1 MSRQGKVVTDTNWA
15 PDLNQFPG
23 PKYLALSRAL
33 REAIRSGALAANAQ
47 LPTVRDLAWRLHLTP
62 GTVARAYQ
70 LATQEGLLA
79 ATVGRGT
86 FVAAQSPRLG
96 PTQALYTERTT
107 GGTTGLVD
115 LRPPQVPEVGQA
127 EALRA
132 ALLDMAGATGQGWLD
147 YTSQQGEAAL
157 RAEIVGWMGDRILGP
172 IGPEDVALTH
182 GGQNAIHLIFDC
194 CLRGDRP
201 AVLIEELAY
210 PGFRYAARAARAEVV
225 PVEIDDQGVIPEALE
240 AACRRHGAQVLCLTT
255 EAQNPTTG
263 RMPIRRRQ
271 AIADIARRYDLQV
284 LEDDCYSVAESDIPS
299 LRALAPERVWLVGS
313 VSKTVSA
320 ALRFGYVICPAG
332 MGEAGRLTAQHG
344 FFALSRPVADLML
357 HLFRSGAA
365 ATIRARVQAEF
376 AQRLQILVNHI
387 GAFDLGWQPGVPFV
401 WLRLPMGWR
410 ASTFLRMAEAKGL
423 LVRSADEY
431 ALIHGRAPNAIR
443 IAISGT
449 LPLAQFEA
457 AMRTLAELL
466 ARPPSDLCV

>member
-1 MSRQGKVVTDTNWA
+1 MSRQRIIVTDTIWV
-15 PDLNQFPG
+15 PDLSQFPG
-23 PKYLALSRAL
+23 PKYLGLSRAL
-33 REAIRSGALAANAQ
+33 RDAIRNGDLSPNSQ

-96 PTQALYTERTT
+96 PTQALYSERIT

-127 EALRA
+127 EAFRA
-132 ALLDMAGATGQGWLD
+132 ALLDMATTTGQGWLD
-147 YTSQQGEAAL
+147 YTSQQGELAL
-157 RAEIVGWMGDRILGP
+157 RREIVTWTADRILGP
-172 IGPEDVALTH
+172 IGPDDVALTH

-194 CLRGDRP
+194 CLRGERP
-201 AVLIEELAY
+201 VVLIEDLAY

-225 PVEIDDQGVIPEALE
+225 TVELDEHGIVPEALE

-263 RMPIRRRQ
+263 RMPVKRRQ
-271 AIADIARRYDLQV
+271 EIAEIARRYDLQV
-284 LEDDCYSVAESDIPS
+284 LEDDCYSVAESAIPA

-365 ATIRARVQAEF
+365 AAIRTRVQAEF
-376 AQRLQILVNHI
+376 AARLQMLLNEL
-387 GAFDLGWQPGVPFV
+387 GTQDLGWQPGLPFV
-401 WLRLPMGWR
+401 WLRLPIGWR
-410 ASTFLRMAEAKGL
+410 ASTFLRMAEARGV

-431 ALIHGRAPNAIR
+431 AVVHGRAPNAIR
-443 IAISGT
+443 IAIAAN
-449 LPLAQFEA
+449 LPREVFGG
-457 AMRTLAELL
+457 AMRTLSELL
-466 ARPPSDLCV
+466 TRPPSDLSV

>member
-1 MSRQGKVVTDTNWA
+1 
-15 PDLNQFPG
+15 
-23 PKYLALSRAL
+23 
-33 REAIRSGALAANAQ
+33 
-47 LPTVRDLAWRLHLTP
+47 
-62 GTVARAYQ
+62 
-70 LATQEGLLA
+70 
-79 ATVGRGT
+79 
-86 FVAAQSPRLG
+86 
-96 PTQALYTERTT
+96 
-107 GGTTGLVD
+107 
-115 LRPPQVPEVGQA
+115 
-127 EALRA
+127 
-132 ALLDMAGATGQGWLD
+132 MAGATGQGWLD
-147 YTSQQGEAAL
+147 YTSQLGEADL

-172 IGPEDVALTH
+172 IGSEDVALTH

-201 AVLIEELAY
+201 VVLIEELAY

-225 PVEIDDQGVIPEALE
+225 PVEIDAFGLVPAALE

-263 RMPIRRRQ
+263 RMPVRRRQ
-271 AIADIARRYDLQV
+271 EIADIARRYDLQI

-313 VSKTVSA
+313 VSKTISA

-365 ATIRARVQAEF
+365 HAIRARVQSEF
-376 AQRLQILVNHI
+376 SERLQILVNHL
-387 GAFDLGWQPGVPFV
+387 GAFDLGWQSGVPFV
-401 WLRLPMGWR
+401 WLRLPQGWR
-410 ASTFLRMAEAKGL
+410 ASGFVRMAEAKGV

-431 ALIHGRAPNAIR
+431 ALVTGRAPNAVR

-449 LPLAQFEA
+449 TSRADFLA
-457 AMRTLAELL
+457 AMSTLAALL
-466 ARPPSDLCV
+466 ARPPSDLSV

>member
-1 MSRQGKVVTDTNWA
+1 MSRQRFIVTDTSWS
-15 PDLNQFPG
+15 PDLSQFPG

-33 REAIRSGALAANAQ
+33 RDAIRTGELAPESQ

-86 FVAAQSPRLG
+86 FVSAQSPRLG
-96 PTQALYTERTT
+96 PTQPLYTERIT
-107 GGTTGLVD
+107 GGATGLID

-127 EALRA
+127 EAFRR
-132 ALLDMAGATGQGWLD
+132 ALLEMASGTGQGWLD

-157 RAEIVGWMGDRILGP
+157 RDEIVAWMGDRILGP
-172 IGPEDVALTH
+172 VGPQDVALTH

-201 AVLIEELAY
+201 VVLIEDLAY
-210 PGFRYAARAARAEVV
+210 PGFRYAARAARADVLA
-225 PVEIDDQGVIPEALE
+225 VEIDDHGIVPAALE
-240 AACRRHGAQVLCLTT
+240 ASCRRHGPQVLCLTT

-263 RMPIRRRQ
+263 RMPVKRRRE
-271 AIADIARRYDLQV
+271 IADIARRYDLQV

-365 ATIRARVQAEF
+365 AEIRARVQADF
-376 AQRLQILVNHI
+376 SSRLQILVNHL
-387 GAFDLGWQPGVPFV
+387 GRYDLGWQPGVPFV
-401 WLRLPMGWR
+401 WLRLPQGWR
-410 ASTFLRMAEAKGL
+410 ASTFVRTAEARGV

-431 ALIHGRAPNAIR
+431 ALVHGRAPNAVR
-443 IAISGT
+443 IAIAANHPRET
-449 LPLAQFEA
+449 FEA
-457 AMRTLAELL
+457 ALRTLADLL
-466 ARPPSDLCV
+466 ANPVADLSV